1 MKKEFKSF
9 QSLAKHW
16 PSDRGPFLLGVFF
29 LIFTFLGNS
38 VQAASPHVLKILWRI
53 PSSSVFDA
61 VVSGR
66 VTDQKGQP
74 IPGVTVS
81 SEGGIIGTV
90 TDLDG
95 MFSLEVSEQAVL
107 VFSFIG
113 YQTQRISVEDQ
124 SIINITLIEDV
135 SSMDEFVVVGY
146 GTQSKRNVTSSI
158 GSVTSE
164 DIGSYPVQ
172 QVGQALQ
179 GKVPGLHIV
188 QNSGSPGSSLT
199 MRIRGTGT
207 VNNSD
212 PLYVIDGN
220 LGADPSDLDPSHI
233 ETIEVLKSASAAA
246 IYGAQGANGVVL
258 ITTKGGSRGA
268 ANLQVDYYRGFQ
280 EVHRTMPMMNGRQF
294 ADTYNQ
300 ALINAGRQPLFS
312 DVEAIGTGTDWQNA
326 IFRTAAIQNI
336 GFSVNGGSD
345 QGTYFISG
353 GYFQQQGIVLNTDYS
368 RISFRINSEYKV
380 NPVISF
386 GENLS
391 LSYGLRN
398 IIPEFGSRNPVP
410 NAWNMDPTTP
420 VKNVDGS
427 WGFPKFSDTKNPV
440 AEATLNYNTTK
451 RPSLNGSAY
460 VVVTPHDNFVFRS
473 QINLNFGFSNGYLFN
488 PTYDIFP
495 LQRNLVANVTR
506 TEYQWSN
513 WDWQNTVTYNA
524 SWREHDIEVLGGV
537 TALSHRAEAIS
548 ASGQGVPEN
557 ANTDPG
563 LRYLDLANIGQQ
575 VTGNAGE
582 YGMFS
587 ILGRINYSYRGTY
600 LLTANFR
607 SDGSSKFGSN
617 NRYGAFPSFSAGWRI
632 SDETFLKDVGFVN
645 DLKIRGGWGM
655 LGNQNSLP
663 NYAFANSLTSNLIY
677 VFGQD
682 ISQGQALTSEGNPDL
697 KWETTRE
704 TDLGVDFLGFGS
716 QVSFSANY
724 YYKKTTDMLLRI
736 PVAAYTGVQQAPFVN
751 GGDVLNKGVELML
764 GYQKTPSDHLNYD
777 ISVNFAHNINEVTQL
792 NNNQAAIFSAG
803 NYSRTVVGQ
812 PIATFYGYVMDG
824 IFQTEE
830 EVAYHAFQSP
840 GTSAGD
846 IRFKD
851 LNNDGVINQDD
862 RANIGNPWPD
872 FTYGI
877 NGNFR
882 YGQFDLSLAFQGVY
896 GNDIVGAWK
905 YFTQGSNFYNYDLE
919 MLNSWNGEGS
929 SNTIPRLNVNDPND
943 NLRISSYYIE
953 DGSYL
958 RLKHLQFGYTLP
970 NGTIKHIK
978 KLRLY
983 VTGQNLLT
991 LTSYPGFDPEIG
1003 SPGSS
1008 LDIGVDRGYYPQ
1020 PRTITVGLNI
1030 GI

>member
-1 MKKEFKSF
+1 MKKKIKS
-9 QSLAKHW
+9 SRGWAKNW
-16 PSDRGPFLLGVFF
+16 PSTTGPLMLGAFF
-29 LIFTFLGNS
+29 LPFTLFGNY
-38 VQAASPHVLKILWRI
+38 AHASSLNPPGIQWNSPI
-53 PSSSVFDA
+53 SSIADA

-66 VTDQKGQP
+66 VTDQKGEP

-81 SEGGIIGTV
+81 AEGESIGTV

-95 MFSLEVSEQAVL
+95 IFSLNVPDQATL

-113 YQTQRISVEDQ
+113 YQTQRVSVGDRN
-124 SIINITLIEDV
+124 IINISLIEEV

-164 DIGSYPVQ
+164 DIGNYPVQ
-172 QVGQALQ
+172 QVAQALQ
-179 GKVPGLHIV
+179 GKVAGLHIV
-188 QNSGSPGSSLT
+188 QNSGAPGSSLT
-199 MRIRGTGT
+199 MRIRGIGT

-258 ITTKGGSRGA
+258 ITTKSGTRGV

-280 EVHRTMPMMNGRQF
+280 EVHKTMPMMNGRQF
-294 ADTYNQ
+294 AATYNQ
-300 ALINAGRQPLFS
+300 ALINSGRSPLFS
-312 DVEAIGTGTDWQNA
+312 NVDEIGQGTDWQNE
-326 IFRTAAIQNI
+326 IFRTAPIQNI

-353 GYFQQQGIVLNTDYS
+353 GYFQQKGIVLNTDYS

-380 NPVISF
+380 SPIISF

-420 VKNVDGS
+420 VKNPDGT

-440 AEATLNYNTTK
+440 AEATLYHNTTK

-460 VVVTPHDNFVFRS
+460 LTVAPHDNVVFRS
-473 QINLNFGFSNGYLFN
+473 QINLNLGFSDGYQFN

-495 LQRNLVANVTR
+495 LQRNLVASVTR
-506 TEYQWSN
+506 TGYQWSN

-524 SWREHDIEVLGGV
+524 SWGEHDIEVLGGV
-537 TALSHRAEAIS
+537 TALSHHSEAIS

-557 ANTDPG
+557 ANTDPN

-587 ILGRINYSYRGTY
+587 VLGRVNYSYKGTY

-632 SDETFLKDVGFVN
+632 SDEAFLKDLAFIN
-645 DLKIRGGWGM
+645 DIKIRGGWGM

-682 ISQGQALTSEGNPDL
+682 VSQGQALTSEGNPDL

-704 TDLGVDFLGFGS
+704 TDLGIDFLGFNS
-716 QVSFSANY
+716 KVSFSANY

-751 GGDVLNKGVELML
+751 GGDVLNKGIELML
-764 GYQKTPSDHLNYD
+764 GYQSTQSDHFHYD
-777 ISVNFAHNINEVTQL
+777 VSVNFAHNTNEVTQL

-812 PIATFYGYVMDG
+812 PIATFYGYVTDG

-830 EVAYHAFQSP
+830 EVEHHAFQSP

-851 LNNDGVINQDD
+851 LNNDGVINQED
-862 RANIGNPWPD
+862 RTNIGNPWPD

-882 YGQFDLSLAFQGVY
+882 YRQFDLSLAFQGVY

-929 SNTIPRLNVNDPND
+929 SNSIPRLNVNDPND
-943 NLRISSYYIE
+943 NLRISSYFIE

-958 RLKHLQFGYTLP
+958 RLKHLQLGYTLP
-970 NGTIKHIK
+970 SGTIKQIK

-991 LTSYPGFDPEIG
+991 LTNYPGFDPEIG

-1020 PRTITVGLNI
+1020 PRTITVGLNV